1 MTRPLMQH
9 GVGQLEEMFAKGKLD
24 PKVLKQ
30 LENELQYRQVPRAVV
45 LLADVQAAMYG
56 GTPAVPQPPTASAP
70 PPARVLAPAAVPQQ
84 PGLWE
89 RPAAPPVT
97 APRPVAPV
105 GTVTSAA
112 KPPEPPPATRPASPT
127 PDMALDDAYKVLKAT
142 PGATWESIEQTRRTL
157 VQQSHPSR
165 WKTLSAEKRAQT
177 LTEARRVNSAYAALS
192 QARCGGHQTL

>member
-1 MTRPLMQH
+1 MTGPLMQH

-24 PKVLKQ
+24 PKVQKQ

-45 LLADVQAAMYG
+45 LLADVQAAIYG
-56 GTPAVPQPPTASAP
+56 GTSALPQPPTASAP
-70 PPARVLAPAAVPQQ
+70 PPARVLAPTAVPQQ

-89 RPAAPPVT
+89 RPAAPPAT
-97 APRPVAPV
+97 APPLVAPV
-105 GTVTSAA
+105 RTVASAA
-112 KPPEPPPATRPASPT
+112 KPPEPPPASRPASPP
-127 PDMALDDAYKVLKAT
+127 PDMALDDGYKVLKAT
-142 PGATWESIEQTRRTL
+142 PGATRKSIEQTRRTL

-177 LTEARRVNSAYAALS
+177 LTEARRVNAAYAALS